1 MDDADARGGY
11 FAAQGDGEAV
21 APDPS
26 FPHVFTSAAEIPFAD
41 LGEGLR
47 FKPVFGRNLLL
58 NHVYFAPHA
67 GAPAHRH
74 PEEQMGVV
82 LEGELEFEIAG
93 ETRVARAGDMWV
105 IPPNAP
111 HSARALENGCVALDI
126 FAPPRSGF
134 REALARVGWTG
145 DPGPGASR
153 PASDPMM

>member
-1 MDDADARGGY
+1 MSDARGGY
-11 FAAQGDGEAV
+11 FAAQGDSEA
-21 APDPS
+21 AKPDPS
-26 FPHVFTSAAEIPFAD
+26 FPHVFTSTAEIPVAG

-47 FKPVFGRNLLL
+47 FKPVFGRGLLL

-67 GAPAHRH
+67 AAPMHRH

-93 ETRVARAGDMWV
+93 ETRVVRAGDIWV

-111 HSARALENGCVALDI
+111 HRARALENGCVALDI

-134 REALARVGWTG
+134 HEALAEVGWTG
-145 DPGPGASR
+145 SPGPGASS
-153 PASDPMM
+153 PVSDPVT